1 MNTEKTFD
9 WETWIM
15 DLVDDKNREL
25 ITVTEFVVN
34 IERVVMLL
42 HEKYTHM
49 SMIDTNEQL
58 ISRKARNNELLQVRI
73 NAIEKQLISEMG
85 EE

>member
-1 MNTEKTFD
+1 MEYESKFD

-15 DLVDDKNREL
+15 DLVDDKNRGL
-25 ITVTEFVVN
+25 ITVTEFVIH

-49 SMIDTNEQL
+49 ATIETNEQL
-58 ISRKARNNELLQVRI
+58 ISHKARNNELLQVRI
-73 NAIEKQLISEMG
+73 NAIEKQLISEMK
-85 EE
+85 E

>member
-1 MNTEKTFD
+1 MEYESKFD

-15 DLVDDKNREL
+15 DLVDDKNRGL
-25 ITVTEFVVN
+25 ITVTEFVIH
-34 IERVVMLL
+34 IEHVVALL

-58 ISRKARNNELLQVRI
+58 ISHKVRNNELLQVRI
-73 NAIEKQLISEMG
+73 NAIEKQLISEMK
-85 EE
+85 E